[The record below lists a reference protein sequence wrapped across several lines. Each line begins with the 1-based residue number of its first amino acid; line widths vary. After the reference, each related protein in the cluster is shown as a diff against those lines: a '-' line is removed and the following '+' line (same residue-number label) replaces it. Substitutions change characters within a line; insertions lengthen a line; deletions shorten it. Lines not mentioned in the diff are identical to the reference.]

1 MTRCVHNVFEV
12 KKAVQMS
19 NYLIDLLPAA
29 GFIAY
34 LAFALVGVGLNILVA
49 RVVIPKRPPTIK
61 WD

>member
-1 MTRCVHNVFEV
+1 
-12 KKAVQMS
+12 MS

-34 LAFALVGVGLNILVA
+34 LAVALIGGGLYALVASTL
-49 RVVIPKRPPTIK
+49 IPKRPPPIR